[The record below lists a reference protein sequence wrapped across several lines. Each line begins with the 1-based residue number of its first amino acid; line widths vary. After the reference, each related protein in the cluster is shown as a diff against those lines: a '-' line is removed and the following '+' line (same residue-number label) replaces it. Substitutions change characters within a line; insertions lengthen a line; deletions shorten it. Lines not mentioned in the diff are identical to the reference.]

1 MGTPSFINGRPT
13 LKAGRRIITVNKPKS
28 TNKVLS
34 MGVSNPLVNKAGDL
48 ISLNINVNKG
58 TKNRGRPKK
67 SATTMGEM
75 SGEMSDMRET
85 RDKSKRSADAMS
97 ETNGI
102 SPEKKKGRS
111 ERASDEKIGTV
122 SKHINHITNKKKN
135 KMCID
140 CKKMEVEG
148 CWFCGKEEHVCE
160 MALPKIQVD
169 YEWLWVCME
178 CHDIVT
184 DNASLITLWEA
195 VKNEKEKR
203 KNKETE
209 TYPCG
214 ACPRLV
220 CKNQRSIECIQC
232 MVWVHQSCAGF
243 KTHAEAKANK
253 NTFKCKKCSE
263 ATDKEKIVLVYNG
276 ISVRKSDRISRT
288 GEMVKRRA

>member
-1 MGTPSFINGRPT
+1 MRMRIRKRI
-13 LKAGRRIITVNKPKS
+13 LKNTASR
-28 TNKVLS
+28 
-34 MGVSNPLVNKAGDL
+34 
-48 ISLNINVNKG
+48 
-58 TKNRGRPKK
+58 
-67 SATTMGEM
+67 
-75 SGEMSDMRET
+75 
-85 RDKSKRSADAMS
+85 KSKR
-97 ETNGI
+97 I
-102 SPEKKKGRS
+102 RSPNKSPNKELFPAKKKSRTTRYQSTRRVHVG
-111 ERASDEKIGTV
+111 
-122 SKHINHITNKKKN
+122 KHINHITNKKKN
-135 KMCID
+135 KICIY
-140 CKKMEVEG
+140 CKKMEVEE
-148 CWFCGKEEHVCE
+148 CWLCGKEEHVCE
-160 MALPKIQVD
+160 MALPKTQVD

-184 DNASLITLWEA
+184 ENASLITLRETI
-195 VKNEKEKR
+195 KNEKEKR

-209 TYPCG
+209 TYPCNAG
-214 ACPRLV
+214 PRLV